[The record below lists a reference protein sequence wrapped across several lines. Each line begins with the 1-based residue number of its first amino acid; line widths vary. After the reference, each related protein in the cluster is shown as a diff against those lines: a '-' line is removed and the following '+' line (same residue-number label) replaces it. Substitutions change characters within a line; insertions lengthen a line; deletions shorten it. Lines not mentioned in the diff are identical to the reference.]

1 MKIDEIAKE
10 NPNWN
15 NAGNEKL
22 NNPKKKKKTLSGKP
36 HQRMGHV
43 ENRGSETEDKCRN
56 CVTQWRSIMNSKGNM
71 NRK

>member
-22 NNPKKKKKTLSGKP
+22 NNSKKKNKKHS
-36 HQRMGHV
+36 V
-43 ENRGSETEDKCRN
+43 ESLTKEW
-56 CVTQWRSIMNSKGNM
+56 VM
-71 NRK
+71 